1 MSSGAR
7 VITSI
12 VEQTDQKVI
21 PQTGWTI
28 LPNITN
34 GLTVSNELT
43 NSEMLSGGR
52 IAAAGM
58 VTGGSISGDIEAELQ
73 YGTYDQLLAAAFFNN
88 WIVNT
93 GTPDTLVIG
102 DIKKIFAIAK
112 DFTDVNVNHLFTG
125 CVVNSLKIDI
135 TTDDLVKVTFGIM
148 GQGYQHSKTLSFA
161 KSPAVVAP
169 GKAASG
175 LSIGTIL
182 KDGVD
187 IGICVESFSFEIDNQ
202 AEIQK
207 CLGDNLYG
215 GNILAMLAN
224 ISGSM
229 TLAYGAASHDLIVNQ
244 LTGATVALEVPI
256 NYSNKQKYVI
266 KLPQVQVT
274 GDIPSPSGTD
284 LATVD
289 VNYTA
294 VNASPVLE
302 KHKA

>member
-7 VITSI
+7 VVTSI
-12 VEQTDQKVI
+12 AEQTDPKVI
-21 PQTGWTI
+21 PTTGWTI

-34 GLTVSNELT
+34 GLTVSNDLT

-52 IAAAGM
+52 IAGAGM
-58 VTGGSISGDIEAELQ
+58 VTSGSISGDIEAELQ
-73 YGTYDQLLAAAFFNN
+73 YGTYDKLLAAAFFNN
-88 WIVNT
+88 WIVSADS
-93 GTPDTLVIG
+93 PDTLVIG
-102 DIKKIFAIAK
+102 DIKKIFAITK

-135 TTDDLVKVTFGIM
+135 TTADLVKVTFGIM
-148 GQGYQHSKTLSFA
+148 GQNYQHS
-161 KSPAVVAP
+161 KSPAVVAA

-182 KDGVD
+182 KNGAD
-187 IGICVESFSFEIDNQ
+187 IGICVESFSFKIDNQ

-224 ISGSM
+224 IDGSM
-229 TLAYGAASHDLIVNQ
+229 TLAYGVASHDLVVNQ

-256 NYSNKQKYVI
+256 NYSDKQKYVI

-284 LATVD
+284 LATID
-289 VNYTA
+289 VNYTV
-294 VNASPVLE
+294 VNVSPVLE